1 MSRINL
7 SWDFVK
13 YVGNRRLSQIHL
25 ILVLGPS
32 GRAELLE
39 HRWEDGREGPC
50 SVPAQEAEELK

>member
-7 SWDFVK
+7 PGDFAK
-13 YVGNRRLSQIHL
+13 YVGNRSLSQIQVVF
-25 ILVLGPS
+25 VLGPS

-50 SVPAQEAEELK
+50 SVPAQEARELK